1 MCSVNPLVLNIAIW
15 VIDITQNGRE
25 NTAFTLSFKRRRKE
39 SHNEAKEGKLSSIL
53 SKKRPIIG
61 QKSSILSAEMKRKD
75 TN

>member
-1 MCSVNPLVLNIAIW
+1 M
-15 VIDITQNGRE
+15 
-25 NTAFTLSFKRRRKE
+25 TLSNTKRKGEHSLE